1 MELKVWIDILTP
13 KQALFFMNL
22 CLKLEEKGHQVIKT
36 TRQYREVTQLLR
48 VKGLKAKVIGKHGGK
63 NLYEKL
69 KASAERIIKLATL
82 IKKLSPDVAISFSS
96 VEASRV
102 AFGLKIPHYC
112 VSDSPHAE
120 AVSKLTIP
128 LSKKLFTPFVI
139 PEKAWVKHGISKTD
153 IITYKALDPV
163 AWLKKFKVN
172 EDVLATLNL
181 KKDKPIIT
189 VRVEESFA
197 AYLLNKNLKQSIAVK
212 AIHLLT
218 DKTNA
223 QIVILPRYEE
233 QINFL
238 KKEFRKE
245 KVKIP
250 NKVIDGAS
258 LLALSSV
265 FIGAGGTM
273 TAEAAL
279 LGTPAISCYPSKP
292 TYIEKFL
299 IAQNLVKRSLNPR
312 IVAELAL
319 KYINDVNVK
328 KRVLEKA
335 EKLISVM
342 EDPTEVI
349 LKKILEL
356 EKS

>member
-1 MELKVWIDILTP
+1 MRFWIDILTP

-22 CLKLEEKGHQVIKT
+22 CLKLEKEGHQVIKT
-36 TRQYREVTQLLR
+36 TRQYREATQLLR
-48 VKGLKAKVIGKHGGK
+48 VKGLKAKVVGKHGGK
-63 NLYEKL
+63 NIYEKL
-69 KASAERIIKLATL
+69 KASAERIIKLAAL
-82 IKKLSPDVAISFSS
+82 IKKLSPDAAISFSS

-139 PEKAWVKHGISKTD
+139 PKKAWVKYGISKTD
-153 IITYKALDPV
+153 IIFYKALDPI
-163 AWLKKFKVN
+163 AWLKNFKIDEN
-172 EDVLATLNL
+172 VLAKLNL

-189 VRVEESFA
+189 IRVEESYA
-197 AYLLNKNLKQSIAVK
+197 AYLLNKNLKRSVAVK
-212 AIHLLT
+212 AAHLLT

-223 QIVILPRYEE
+223 QIVVLPRYEE
-233 QINFL
+233 QIKFL
-238 KKEFRKE
+238 KKEFKKE
-245 KVKIP
+245 KVKIA

-258 LLALSSV
+258 LIALSSV

-273 TAEAAL
+273 TAESAL
-279 LGTPAISCYPSKP
+279 LGTPTISCYPSNP

-299 IAQNLVKRSLNPR
+299 IKQDLIQRSLNPKI
-312 IVAELAL
+312 IVELAL
-319 KYINDVNVK
+319 SYINDEDAK
-328 KRVLEKA
+328 KRALKKA
-335 EKLISVM
+335 EKLTSIM